1 MAEDSIT
8 FQSSDLFAL
17 GGDFHAQTSSTTVT
31 RERDTNLASD
41 GDVACESDAFN
52 VTTNYSAEYEFCGS
66 DLETGLGTFLNAF
79 GGVED
84 SKLVTGLDI
93 DFNNKEY
100 PSVSIEGHNHAQNP
114 HTSGSANI
122 RKFDLEAALT
132 LGLTV
137 GGVGVPAISGITVGA
152 ANAINAAT
160 ISASFEHMDV
170 EDETGDHFDGQNRTC
185 RVDLTI
191 SGIGPASGIT
201 VAGNWIIDDLGD
213 EDGNSDPDSFNIT
226 CHQFVDAT

>member
-1 MAEDSIT
+1 MAEDGIT
-8 FQSSDLFAL
+8 FESTNLFAL
-17 GGDFHAQTSSTTVT
+17 GADFHAQTSSTTVT

-52 VTTNYSAEYEFCGS
+52 VQTNYSAEYKYCGT
-66 DLETGLGTFLNAF
+66 DLNTDLGTFLTAY
-79 GGVED
+79 GDVED
-84 SKLVTGLDI
+84 SKLVTGLSI

-100 PSVSIEGHNHAQNP
+100 PSISVEGHNHAVNP
-114 HTSGSANI
+114 HTNASVNL
-122 RKFDLEAALT
+122 RLFDIGTPLAIGAI
-132 LGLTV
+132 
-137 GGVGVPAISGITVGA
+137 GGVGVPAITGITVA
-152 ANAINAAT
+152 ATNAINSAT
-160 ISASFEHMDV
+160 ISASHEHMDV
-170 EDETGDHFDGQNRTC
+170 EGPSGDHFDGQNRTC

-201 VAGNWIIDDLGD
+201 VGGLWIIDDLGD